1 MNSARF
7 KAIAGTA
14 LAGAGVLML
23 ANSVL
28 AAEAKEAKPKV
39 EVVFVLD
46 STGSMGGLIDG
57 AKQKIWSIAN
67 TIISRKPTPQVRIG
81 LITYRDKGDEYVTK
95 QFDLTDDID
104 TVYKN
109 LQTFKAG
116 GGGDGPESVNQALDE
131 AVHKMTWSK
140 DKGVYKVI
148 FLVGDYPPHMDYQ
161 DDVKYAKTCEAAVRQ
176 DLIINTVQCGNVAET
191 TAAWQEISRLAE
203 GTYVA
208 LAQSGNMQAVATPFD
223 KDIAKVSDELGRT
236 VVAYGSRERQAA
248 VAGKLAMAAEAAA
261 PAAADR
267 AEYNLKSAGRA
278 VQGAGDLVSDLK
290 EKSVK
295 LDAVRDEELP
305 AEMQKLSKEE
315 REKYVAGKQ
324 KERDTLNAKLSD
336 LTKQRAAFI
345 EQETKRLATAG
356 KGDSFDQKVTEI
368 INTQA
373 DKKQ

>member
-1 MNSARF
+1 
-7 KAIAGTA
+7 
-14 LAGAGVLML
+14 
-23 ANSVL
+23 
-28 AAEAKEAKPKV
+28 
-39 EVVFVLD
+39 
-46 STGSMGGLIDG
+46 
-57 AKQKIWSIAN
+57 
-67 TIISRKPTPQVRIG
+67 
-81 LITYRDKGDEYVTK
+81 
-95 QFDLTDDID
+95 
-104 TVYKN
+104 
-109 LQTFKAG
+109 
-116 GGGDGPESVNQALDE
+116 
-131 AVHKMTWSK
+131 
-140 DKGVYKVI
+140 
-148 FLVGDYPPHMDYQ
+148 
-161 DDVKYAKTCEAAVRQ
+161 
-176 DLIINTVQCGNVAET
+176 
-191 TAAWQEISRLAE
+191 
-203 GTYVA
+203 
-208 LAQSGNMQAVATPFD
+208 MQAVATPFD